1 LVEGAFGRQR
11 AGKQMDIDVNELR
24 RALGCFVTGVT
35 VVTTVAADGEPR
47 GFTANSFTSVSLDPP
62 LVLACIARRA
72 GSFDVFRNARA
83 FAINILQEDQRDLSA
98 TFASSRPDKFAG
110 LQWTTSKTGSPL
122 LPVCSAWLDCEM
134 HEQIEAGDHVI
145 LIGRVVDFAHSP
157 RTPLGY
163 YSGSYVGFGMERRAV
178 EGLTAD
184 RQVVVGGIF
193 EKDGDVLLL
202 KRDGE
207 FHLPE
212 SHRLGSEDDRSSGL
226 FAELAKIGV
235 RADLNFVYAVFQD
248 QGSGLLHVFYRGE
261 IIEGPAPGSAA
272 QLVPLERIAEQPI
285 ASLTAQHMLRRY
297 AREQLSSGF
306 GIYVGDSTR
315 GIVQTLAGPPSSPP
329 NGTQSPRSRR

>member
-1 LVEGAFGRQR
+1 MDLDTD
-11 AGKQMDIDVNELR
+11 DIDVNELR

-35 VVTTVAADGEPR
+35 VITTIAADGEPR

-83 FAINILQEDQRDLSA
+83 FAVNILQEDQRDLSA
-98 TFASSRPDKFAG
+98 TFASSSKPDKFAG
-110 LQWTTSKTGSPL
+110 LQWTTSKAGSPL
-122 LPVCSAWLDCEM
+122 LPACSAWLDCEM

-157 RTPLGY
+157 RMPLGY

-202 KRDGE
+202 SRGGE
-207 FHLPE
+207 LHLPE

-248 QGSGLLHVFYRGE
+248 QGSGLLHVFLSRRNHRGPCSRQRRATGFARADRRTADCQPDRAAYAAPLCARA
-261 IIEGPAPGSAA
+261 IEQRLWDLCR
-272 QLVPLERIAEQPI
+272 QLDQRNRP
-285 ASLTAQHMLRRY
+285 
-297 AREQLSSGF
+297 
-306 GIYVGDSTR
+306 D
-315 GIVQTLAGPPSSPP
+315 AGVPPSSPP
-329 NGTQSPRSRR
+329 DRHAAAKE

>member
-1 LVEGAFGRQR
+1 
-11 AGKQMDIDVNELR
+11 MDLDIDNIDVNELR

-35 VVTTVAADGEPR
+35 VITTIAADGEPR

-62 LVLACIARRA
+62 LVLACIAKRA
-72 GSFDVFRNARA
+72 GSFDIFRNTRA

-98 TFASSRPDKFAG
+98 TFASSSKPDKFAG
-110 LQWTTSKTGSPL
+110 LQWTTSKAGSPL
-122 LPVCSAWLDCEM
+122 LPACSAWLDCEM
-134 HEQIEAGDHVI
+134 YQQIEAGDHVI

-157 RTPLGY
+157 RIPLGY

-178 EGLTAD
+178 EGLTVD

-193 EKDGDVLLL
+193 EKDGNVLLL
-202 KRDGE
+202 SRDGE
-207 FHLPE
+207 LHLPE

-226 FAELAKIGV
+226 FAELTKIGV

-261 IIEGPAPGSAA
+261 IIGGPAPGSAA
-272 QLVPLERIAEQPI
+272 ILVPLERIAEQPI

-306 GIYVGDSTR
+306 GIYVGDSTK
-315 GIVQTLAGPPSSPP
+315 GIVQTLAGPPSSTPTSMQP
-329 NGTQSPRSRR
+329 PRSSQ

>member
-1 LVEGAFGRQR
+1 MDLDIN
-11 AGKQMDIDVNELR
+11 DIDVNELR

-35 VVTTVAADGEPR
+35 VITTTATDGEPR

-72 GSFDVFRNARA
+72 GSFDVFRNASA
-83 FAINILQEDQRDLSA
+83 FAVNILQEDQRDLSA
-98 TFASSRPDKFAG
+98 TFASSKPDKFAG
-110 LQWTTSKTGSPL
+110 LQWTASKAGSPL
-122 LPVCSAWLDCEM
+122 LPACSAWLDCEM
-134 HEQIEAGDHVI
+134 HDQIEGGDHVI

-157 RTPLGY
+157 LIPLGY

-193 EKDGDVLLL
+193 GKDGNVLLL
-202 KRDGE
+202 SRGGE

-226 FAELAKIGV
+226 FAELAKVGV

-285 ASLTAQHMLRRY
+285 ASLTTQHMLRRY

-306 GIYVGDSTR
+306 GIYVGDSTK

-329 NGTQSPRSRR
+329 DRHAAAKE

>member
-1 LVEGAFGRQR
+1 
-11 AGKQMDIDVNELR
+11 MDLEIDNIDVNELR

-35 VVTTVAADGEPR
+35 VITTIAADGEPR

-62 LVLACIARRA
+62 LVLACIAKRA
-72 GSFDVFRNARA
+72 GSFDVFRNAGA

-98 TFASSRPDKFAG
+98 TFASSRPDKFAR
-110 LQWTTSKTGSPL
+110 LQWMTSKAGSPL
-122 LPVCSAWLDCEM
+122 LPACSAWLDCEM
-134 HEQIEAGDHVI
+134 YQQIEAGDHVI

-157 RTPLGY
+157 RIPLGY

-178 EGLTAD
+178 EGLTVD

-193 EKDGDVLLL
+193 EKDGNVLLL
-202 KRDGE
+202 SRDGE
-207 FHLPE
+207 LHLPE

-226 FAELAKIGV
+226 FAELTKIGV

-261 IIEGPAPGSAA
+261 IIGGPAPGSAA
-272 QLVPLERIAEQPI
+272 ILVPLERITEQPI

-306 GIYVGDSTR
+306 GIYVGDSTK
-315 GIVQTLAGPPSSPP
+315 GIVQTLAGPPSSTPTSMQP
-329 NGTQSPRSRR
+329 PRSSQ